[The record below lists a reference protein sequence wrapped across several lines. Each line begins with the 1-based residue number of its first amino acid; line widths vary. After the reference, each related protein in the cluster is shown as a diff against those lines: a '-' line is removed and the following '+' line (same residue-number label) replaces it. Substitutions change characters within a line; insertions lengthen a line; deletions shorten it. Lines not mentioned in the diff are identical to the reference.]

1 MKIEPINVSIIA
13 NQHERAKKFKKEE
26 SLKKFMDEVAN
37 SERMLNEAIDNAQS
51 QCQDLTIT
59 DYDVIH
65 AVRELDNFI
74 HPKDKKNGVF
84 AWINPNSQPLDKR
97 NSNGIPES
105 TQFDLIFKDGSWYL
119 NRICRTLC
127 ARNPM
132 YCAFTDEAKRQLID
146 RIENGEYLF

>member
-1 MKIEPINVSIIA
+1 MKIEPINVSMIDK
-13 NQHERAKKFKKEE
+13 QHDRAKRFKKEE
-26 SLKKFMDEVAN
+26 SLKKFKEKIATY
-37 SERMLNEAIDNAQS
+37 ERMLTEAIDNAQS
-51 QCQDLTIT
+51 QSQDLTIT

-65 AVRELDNFI
+65 AVRELDIFI

-105 TQFDLIFKDGSWYL
+105 TQFSLIYKDGSWFL
-119 NRICRTLC
+119 DRICRTLC

-132 YCAFTDEAKRQLID
+132 YCAFTDEAKRRLIE